1 MRLKLTQKKLK
12 QLIQEEI
19 SEAGLAPRTKVQGA
33 EVKILNLGAA
43 LEKAYDEAQ
52 IVSGQLGDSYLG
64 TVVQEIMQELEHAIE
79 KLQEN

>member
-1 MRLKLTQKKLK
+1 MKLTKEKLRK
-12 QLIQEEI
+12 LIQEEI
-19 SEAGLAPRTKVQGA
+19 SEAGLVPRMRHAGA

-43 LEKAYDEAQ
+43 LEKALEEAQ